1 MWSVGR
7 KLFRIDFEQ
16 LQSAVGDV
24 LGLVQTIAQMHG
36 SDEDI
41 AVDGKGKVSLR
52 RRLERAADDR
62 TIVVAG
68 DRRRDIQFVS
78 VAIKELYDNSGMGS
92 GSGILQDL
100 EQCEIKGDFS
110 IAEHPGLSGR

>member
-1 MWSVGR
+1 M
-7 KLFRIDFEQ
+7 
-16 LQSAVGDV
+16 
-24 LGLVQTIAQMHG
+24 LGLVQAIPEMHG
-36 SDEDI
+36 SDKDI

-78 VAIKELYDNSGMGS
+78 VAIKELYDNSRMRS

-100 EQCEIKGDFS
+100 EQCKIKGDFS
-110 IAEHPGLSGR
+110 IAEHPGLSCRWRQIDGWRWRGGLP